1 MWKSLFLALIAL
13 TLLLTPAINIGPV
26 LATTAGNIVINEVE
40 LNPPGADSGAEQIEL
55 YNPSDSAADVGGWS
69 LGSTAGSSTATITID
84 EGTVIP
90 SKGHL
95 LIGRTSQ
102 WLDNADEGIV
112 LRDSAGA
119 MIDTA
124 GTFSDE
130 DNDDSTWQRS
140 PDGADNWI
148 FASSTLGEANI
159 GTFVPEPEPEAP
171 SPRAEEPAP
180 APEPQPGL
188 EASSDELKLVV
199 IDVGQGLSELIILPN
214 GKTMLIDG
222 GDRDQ
227 GDAVL
232 SALQENGVDS
242 LDVVVATH
250 PHTDHVGGMIDVLN
264 TIEVRQVLDSGQI
277 HTTQTFEDYL
287 EAIDSNQI
295 PLASVREGDTID
307 LDPTVKL
314 EVLNPPSN
322 LPDGADDEEEFN
334 NNSVVIKLTYGEFT
348 AILPGDME
356 EENEARLASSSR
368 VDLDADV
375 LVAGHHGSRTASTS
389 AFLNAV
395 SPAVVLIS
403 LGAGNTYGHP
413 HQEAL
418 DRIEAAGAQHILMTD
433 IDGTVTITTTGD
445 DEYTIQTSGSNKTIV
460 VPEFGTAILI
470 AAISLM
476 ALIVLYSRA
485 KLWKSSGLV

>member
-1 MWKSLFLALIAL
+1 LA
-13 TLLLTPAINIGPV
+13 T
-26 LATTAGNIVINEVE
+26 TTAGNIVINEVE
-40 LNPPGADSGAEQIEL
+40 LNPQGADSGAEQIEL
-55 YNPSDSAADVGGWS
+55 YNPSDSAVDVGGWS
-69 LGSTAGSSTATITID
+69 LGSTAGSTVTITID

-95 LIGRTSQ
+95 LIGRASQ
-102 WLDNADEGIV
+102 WLDNVDEGII
-112 LRDSAGA
+112 LRDDTGA
-119 MIDTA
+119 TIDTA

-140 PDGADNWI
+140 PDGADSWI
-148 FASSTLGEANI
+148 FASGTPGEANI

-171 SPRAEEPAP
+171 SPSAEEPAP
-180 APEPQPGL
+180 APEPQPDL

-222 GDRDQ
+222 GDRNQ

-250 PHTDHVGGMIDVLN
+250 PHSDHIGGMIDVLN
-264 TIEVRQVLDSGQI
+264 TIEVRKVLDSGQI

-287 EAIDSNQI
+287 DAIDSNQI
-295 PLASVREGDTID
+295 PLASVHEGDTID
-307 LDPTVKL
+307 LDPAVQL
-314 EVLNPPSN
+314 EVLNPPTT
-322 LPDGADDEEEFN
+322 LLDGADDEEEFN

-356 EENEARLASSSR
+356 EENEARLASSS

-418 DRIEAAGAQHILMTD
+418 DRMEAAGTQHILMTD
-433 IDGTVTITTTGD
+433 IDGTITITTTGD
-445 DEYTIQTSGSNKTIV
+445 DEYTIRTSGSNKTVV